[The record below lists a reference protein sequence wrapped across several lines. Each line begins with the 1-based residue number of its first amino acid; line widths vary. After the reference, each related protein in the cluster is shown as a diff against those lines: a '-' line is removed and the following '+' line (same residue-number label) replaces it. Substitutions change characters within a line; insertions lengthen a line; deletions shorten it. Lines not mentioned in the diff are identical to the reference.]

1 MKEPTLRELAEE
13 LERTRVESVRYRR
26 ALEDLLSNLSSEN
39 MPEVHERLSS
49 DEDKIDKVVGEG
61 ESGAEIRA
69 DEIITAINGATGKI
83 AGARFS
89 LGGATAGG
97 LSVGEDGKLT
107 LTTSGEEKITLVLKA
122 AAGVE
127 SVTCRPDVIEIIRE
141 PSADVRY
148 TGRVGAGS
156 LLQSSERESNGTH
169 ISHESRLDEFGM
181 TLHTTVDNGT
191 TTRDDEARYSADGI
205 QLPALATNTV
215 EYDGSTMY
223 RLCVDRDGNLVAVY
237 ETE

>member
-13 LERTRVESVRYRR
+13 LERTRVESARYRR
-26 ALEDLLSNLSSEN
+26 VLEDLLSNLSAEN
-39 MPEVHERLSS
+39 MPEVHERLST
-49 DEDKIDKVVGEG
+49 DEEKIDKVVGEG

-69 DEIITAINGATGKI
+69 DEIITAINGANGKI
-83 AGARFS
+83 SGGRFS

-97 LSVGEDGKLT
+97 LSIGEDGKLT
-107 LTTSGEEKITLVLKA
+107 LTTAGEETITLILKTS
-122 AAGVE
+122 AGVK
-127 SVTCRPDVIEIIRE
+127 SVTCRPDGMEIIRE

-148 TGRVGAGS
+148 TGRFGAGD
-156 LLQSSERESNGTH
+156 LVQSSVRLGSGSH
-169 ISHESRLDEFGM
+169 ISHESRLNEYGM

-191 TTRDDEARYSADGI
+191 TARDDTASYTADGI
-205 QLPALATNTV
+205 QLPALAENPV
-215 EYDGSTMY
+215 EYDGATMF

>member
-1 MKEPTLRELAEE
+1 MKEPTLKELAEE

-26 ALEDLLSNLSSEN
+26 ALEDLLSNLSAEN

-83 AGARFS
+83 AGGRFS

-97 LSVGEDGKLT
+97 LSIGEDGKLT
-107 LTTSGEEKITLVLKA
+107 LTTSGEETITLVLKTS
-122 AAGVE
+122 AGTQ
-127 SVTCRPDVIEIIRE
+127 SVTCRPDLIEIIRE

-148 TGRVGAGS
+148 TGRFGAGDIA
-156 LLQSSERESNGTH
+156 QSAVRESNG
-169 ISHESRLDEFGM
+169 ILSDYESHLDESGLRV
-181 TLHTTVDNGT
+181 TAHINNSSVSYT
-191 TTRDDEARYSADGI
+191 DEAHYTADGI
-205 QLPALATNTV
+205 QLPALAARPV
-215 EYDGSTMY
+215 EYDAGTMY
-223 RLCVDRDGNLVAVY
+223 RVCVDSDGNFVAAY